1 MSFKSFEDII
11 EYAIESEKEAVAF
24 YGEVAQKAPAANQ
37 RKILEEFADE
47 ERKHQAMFEDF
58 GNNKEKLEG
67 YKFTWIPDIKRSNY
81 VVDMKYEKGMDYLD
95 LLRLAMKREEKA
107 LQMYNELLEKTDDD
121 ELKKLFKM
129 LCQEEAG
136 HKLKLETIYDDYMA
150 KQGD

>member
-1 MSFKSFEDII
+1 MSFESFEDII
-11 EYAIESEKEAVAF
+11 EYSISKEKEAVAF
-24 YGEVAQKAPAANQ
+24 YEEVAQIAPSA
-37 RKILEEFADE
+37 REKEILEGFAKE
-47 ERKHQAMFEDF
+47 EKKHQAMFENF
-58 GNNKEKLEG
+58 GKNKEELQG

-81 VVDMKYEKGMDYLD
+81 IVEMEYKEGMDYVD

-107 LQMYNELLEKTDDD
+107 LQLYNELLEKTDKE

-150 KQGD
+150 AQGD